1 VIVHRPSINLF
12 SIAINRER
20 MQMFLQETTANTF
33 NYMILGFGVILG
45 VIVFYLISLVARFRN
60 LNQDLELLNEIEVE
74 ECSSLSPAG
83 RG

>member
-1 VIVHRPSINLF
+1 
-12 SIAINRER
+12 
-20 MQMFLQETTANTF
+20 MFLQETTANTF

-45 VIVFYLISLVARFRN
+45 VMVFYLISLVARFRN